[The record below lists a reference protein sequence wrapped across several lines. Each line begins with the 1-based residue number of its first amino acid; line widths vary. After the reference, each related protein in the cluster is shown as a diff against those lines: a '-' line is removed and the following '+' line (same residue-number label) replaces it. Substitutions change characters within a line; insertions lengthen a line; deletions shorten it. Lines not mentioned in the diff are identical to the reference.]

1 MLTSSYVIP
10 EMVEQQKKIEDAG
23 IMVFNEIGFDPGI
36 DHMLTKQCVDEVHEK
51 GGKVYFVHLLPDSLT
66 SLYRSCH
73 TCHGVLAC
81 QYLKQPMFH

>member
-10 EMVEQQKKIEDAG
+10 EMTELHQQIEDAG

-51 GGKVYFVHLLPDSLT
+51 GGKVNANLLT
-66 SLYRSCH
+66 VKHHVCHIRSCH
-73 TCHGVLAC
+73 TSLGVLVC
-81 QYLKQPMFH
+81 QNLKQPMFR